1 MRQQFFLGD
10 SSISELLPVLR
21 RYAPERIF
29 LVRGKKSYVT
39 CGAAAVMNEV
49 CGILRCSVTEF
60 YDFEEN
66 PKLEDVR
73 KGLSLLVSSN
83 SSLIVG
89 IGGGSVLDM
98 SKLLRFFY
106 SYSGEATGCKFLK
119 EKELLPL
126 IALPTTAG
134 TGSEATHFSVLYK
147 DKIKYSVEHTDI
159 LPDVAIVYPP
169 FTYNN
174 PKYLTACTGF
184 DALAQGIESYWNVN
198 ATEESDEYAK
208 RAIQLLCP
216 NLPVAVN
223 APTKQA
229 RDKVSEGSYWAGRA
243 INITKTTAPHAFSYP
258 FTTYYGYPH
267 GHAVALTFPFFMQ
280 YNCMV
285 RNSKLQ
291 CSLNVDAYNE
301 KIKILCDLLSFSFMT
316 TYGDMVKYIM
326 KLGLSLKKVG
336 EPFNLELI
344 LSSIN
349 MDRLSNNP
357 RIFSPEDVVSL
368 IHSINSNES

>member
-66 PKLEDVR
+66 PKIEDVR

-126 IALPTTAG
+126 IALPRQRVRVVKLLI
-134 TGSEATHFSVLYK
+134 FQYCI
-147 DKIKYSVEHTDI
+147 KIKSNI
-159 LPDVAIVYPP
+159 L
-169 FTYNN
+169 
-174 PKYLTACTGF
+174 
-184 DALAQGIESYWNVN
+184 WN
-198 ATEESDEYAK
+198 
-208 RAIQLLCP
+208 IQ
-216 NLPVAVN
+216 
-223 APTKQA
+223 T
-229 RDKVSEGSYWAGRA
+229 
-243 INITKTTAPHAFSYP
+243 
-258 FTTYYGYPH
+258 
-267 GHAVALTFPFFMQ
+267 
-280 YNCMV
+280 
-285 RNSKLQ
+285 
-291 CSLNVDAYNE
+291 
-301 KIKILCDLLSFSFMT
+301 SFLM
-316 TYGDMVKYIM
+316 
-326 KLGLSLKKVG
+326 
-336 EPFNLELI
+336 
-344 LSSIN
+344 
-349 MDRLSNNP
+349 
-357 RIFSPEDVVSL
+357 
-368 IHSINSNES
+368 

>member
-1 MRQQFFLGD
+1 
-10 SSISELLPVLR
+10 
-21 RYAPERIF
+21 
-29 LVRGKKSYVT
+29 
-39 CGAAAVMNEV
+39 MNEV

-66 PKLEDVR
+66 PKIEDVR

-208 RAIQLLCP
+208 RAIQLLWP

-267 GHAVALTFPFFMQ
+267 GHAVALTFPFFF
-280 YNCMV
+280 
-285 RNSKLQ
+285 KLNTFCENLKVEINRVGYANKVDFLQ
-291 CSLNVDAYNE
+291 SLLRDDHLSMHEYLQNIMLTNPISFRKDDILHIFKCVNE
-301 KIKILCDLLSFSFMT
+301 NRLANNPIYVTEGIKQDL
-316 TYGDMVKYIM
+316 
-326 KLGLSLKKVG
+326 
-336 EPFNLELI
+336 
-344 LSSIN
+344 IN
-349 MDRLSNNP
+349 ML
-357 RIFSPEDVVSL
+357 
-368 IHSINSNES
+368 

>member
-10 SSISELLPVLR
+10 FSISELLPVLR

-66 PKLEDVR
+66 PKIEDVR

-208 RAIQLLCP
+208 RAIQLLWP

-267 GHAVALTFPFFMQ
+267 GHAVALTFPFFYKLYIDKTISRKMLFLKEVLREDVSD
-280 YNCMV
+280 YIEGIGLDLILKDTIDISEVVDKCNISRM
-285 RNSKLQ
+285 RNYPI
-291 CSLNVDAYNE
+291 VFE
-301 KIKILCDLLSFSFMT
+301 KESVFSFLK
-316 TYGDMVKYIM
+316 GKY
-326 KLGLSLKKVG
+326 
-336 EPFNLELI
+336 E
-344 LSSIN
+344 
-349 MDRLSNNP
+349 
-357 RIFSPEDVVSL
+357 
-368 IHSINSNES
+368 

>member
-66 PKLEDVR
+66 PKIEDVR

-208 RAIQLLCP
+208 RAIQLLWP

-326 KLGLSLKKVG
+326 KLALSLKKVG